1 MLQGISKIAYRL
13 FGRYIYKHRSRFAKL
28 QEEMKKARLPYS
40 LDEYVSLA
48 ILLSILMFFFVLSF
62 LLLFL
67 TFPLPLRVLFS
78 LFTALGVSAIT
89 FIYFLNYPHIVAYTR
104 ASSID
109 AVLPYA
115 ITHMSTL
122 AGSGIAPHHIFRIM
136 GKIPKYGEISRECR
150 IIYRDVSVVGKDI
163 FTAISDAAKSSPSRL
178 WAEVLWGISS
188 TLHSG
193 GSLRDYLY
201 MKSRELMSYI
211 ERKEREAVE
220 TMNLFTEVY
229 LILFVLTP
237 ILAAIMLLLMG
248 MLSGGTVF
256 GMRPEQLFGLLV
268 YIVMP
273 IIGVV
278 FLLVADNLRP
288 REVV

>member
-1 MLQGISKIAYRL
+1 MLQGMAKIAYRL
-13 FGRYIYKHRSRFAKL
+13 FGKYIYKHRSKFAKL

-40 LDEYVSLA
+40 LDEYISLS
-48 ILLSILMFFFVLSF
+48 ILLSIIMFFFVLSF

-67 TFPLPLRVLFS
+67 RFPVPLRILFS
-78 LFTALGVSAIT
+78 VFTSLGVSVII
-89 FIYFLNYPHIVAYTR
+89 FIYLLNYPRVVAYNR
-104 ASSID
+104 AAKID
-109 AVLPYA
+109 KVLPYA
-115 ITHMSTL
+115 VTHMSTL

-136 GKIPKYGEISRECR
+136 GKISKYGEISRECR
-150 IIYRDVSVVGKDI
+150 IIYRDVSIVGKDI

-201 MKSRELMSYI
+201 MKSRELRSYV

-220 TMNLFTEVY
+220 TMNLFTEIY

-248 MLSGGTVF
+248 MLSGGRIF
-256 GMRPEQLFGLLV
+256 GMKPEQLFGLLV

-273 IIGVV
+273 ITGIV
-278 FLLVADNLRP
+278 FLVVADSLRP
-288 REVV
+288 REVL